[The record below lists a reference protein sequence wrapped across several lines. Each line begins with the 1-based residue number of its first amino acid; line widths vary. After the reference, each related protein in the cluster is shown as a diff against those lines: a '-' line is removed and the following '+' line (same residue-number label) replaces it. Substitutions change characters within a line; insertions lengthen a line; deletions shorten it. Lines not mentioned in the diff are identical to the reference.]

1 MVTVL
6 DSDSEDET
14 LIQPEV
20 ISSRLLKAFIKPDD
34 DRQKRPPSRPL
45 SQPGRAVVGKGSTS
59 SSSRP
64 QSKASN
70 VSVVIAVPP
79 RRPSPSPATTSH
91 KRSLSSDEDIN
102 KALSQKLTATKIPDH
117 HGLSDFY
124 AVGNGELKRPYL
136 KLKRFDPKKTE
147 IPRPS
152 KRYIPPKR
160 RSDKESACSRLE
172 ELYNKKLQR
181 IKGPPIRFKA
191 GRIAKEI
198 NFNFDFIDS
207 NKIHSGVN
215 QIDPEFLWGCD
226 CTKCDA
232 ECDCLSKDIIHYEK
246 GQRVRAVLK
255 PEILNK
261 RTALIRECSSRCRC
275 SGVHCWNHVV
285 FRGRQIELEVF
296 QTKNRGFGVRSPH
309 SIERGQ
315 FIDTYVGEVIEPS
328 TSDAREEAIDV
339 EKYSSYLFSLDY
351 FPVEEYEK
359 DKDIYV
365 VDGRKFGSI
374 TRFMNHSCNPNC
386 KMFPA
391 TQTDDHGV
399 YQLAFFAVRDI
410 PAGTELTFDYHP
422 GWEGGDVD
430 PDATKCLCGEPNCR
444 GQLWPAIRKTTRPGE
459 DSSSSGESSEE
470 SSEGE

>member
-6 DSDSEDET
+6 DSDSDEET
-14 LIQPEV
+14 FIQPEV
-20 ISSRLLKAFIKPDD
+20 ISSRLLKAFISPED
-34 DRQKRPPSRPL
+34 DRQRQSPSKPPSKPR
-45 SQPGRAVVGKGSTS
+45 RAVVDKGSTS

-70 VSVVIAVPP
+70 VSVVIPVPP
-79 RRPSPSPATTSH
+79 RRPSPSPVTTSR
-91 KRSLSSDEDIN
+91 KRSLSSDGDIN
-102 KALSQKLTATKIPDH
+102 KALSRKLTATKIPDH

-124 AVGNGELKRPYL
+124 AVESGEVKRPYL
-136 KLKRFDPKKTE
+136 KLKTFDPKKTE
-147 IPRPS
+147 IPRSS

-191 GRIAKEI
+191 GKIAKEI
-198 NFNFDFIDS
+198 DFNFDFIDS
-207 NKIHSGVN
+207 YKIHSGVN

-232 ECDCLSKDIIHYEK
+232 ECDCLSKDLVHYEK
-246 GQRVRAVLK
+246 GRRVRAVLK
-255 PEILNK
+255 SEILNK
-261 RTALIRECSSRCRC
+261 RTALIRECSSRCKC
-275 SGVHCWNHVV
+275 SGVNCWNHVV
-285 FRGRQIELEVF
+285 FRGRQVELEVF

-351 FPVEEYEK
+351 FPGEEYEK
-359 DKDIYV
+359 EKDIYV

-430 PDATKCLCGEPNCR
+430 PDATKCLCGEKNCR
-444 GQLWPAIRKTTRPGE
+444 GQLWPAKRKTTRPGE

-470 SSEGE
+470 SEDDE